1 MVIKMNK
8 EVLSKLKND
17 PKYLTFLRQNSSWYK
32 TLNRNPNSY
41 NDFQKAM
48 KEKYKLRTIDKIDNF
63 VTSADLITKI
73 LDASK

>member
-48 KEKYKLRTIDKIDNF
+48 KEKYKLTASDKINDI
-63 VTSADLITKI
+63 SEKLDLLRTFMNVLK
-73 LDASK
+73 